1 MIKSELYRLAHI
13 GATTRA
19 RARYGQQ
26 GAPGSLTLPLAY
38 CPAYSAG
45 SKLNNAGWPVPTG
58 SLHRFAMETQAQTL
72 QIDTESPVATG
83 EPASDP
89 AASDDTQAAPENPQH
104 AAAPAVAQPRSL
116 AEIIAHQLKSLE
128 RYHAAVLESEDPEAV
143 HKMRVTTRRLQ
154 ASLDLLQSGS
164 QEFKIRALKKRLR
177 RRRRRLSLVRNY
189 DVFLVMVDTEAS
201 GRSAHREHFELLKA
215 ELQKRRARQSLK
227 VDKYLQRISTW
238 SIGDKLGMRPGAVAE
253 PVPFG
258 AVSHS
263 VGPASAEPSPPVLF
277 ADERRVARRAADRLD
292 QRLAEFR
299 AMAADAQ
306 PSTDPA
312 EIHRLRIAAK
322 RLRYLMEAVCHLGYG
337 DASRAI
343 AWLRTL
349 QDNLGNWHDIDAF
362 EDEVIGIICRPKFV
376 KANLAETGGMLQATA
391 RLMKKKEALIKR
403 TFPVKPPALLGRTS
417 TRLSRALRRRA
428 SLGPAN

>member
-1 MIKSELYRLAHI
+1 
-13 GATTRA
+13 
-19 RARYGQQ
+19 
-26 GAPGSLTLPLAY
+26 
-38 CPAYSAG
+38 
-45 SKLNNAGWPVPTG
+45 
-58 SLHRFAMETQAQTL
+58 METLAQTL
-72 QIDTESPVATG
+72 QIDTESPVAAG

-89 AASDDTQAAPENPQH
+89 AASDEAQAAPNPPL
-104 AAAPAVAQPRSL
+104 APAPAVPQPRSL

-128 RYHAAVLESEDPEAV
+128 RYHGAVLESEDPEAV

-177 RRRRRLSLVRNY
+177 RWRRRLSLVRNY
-189 DVFLVMVDTEAS
+189 DVFLLMVDAEAS
-201 GRSAHREHFELLKA
+201 GRSTHREHFELLKA
-215 ELQKRRARQSLK
+215 ELQKRRVRQSLK

-238 SIGDKLGMRPGAVAE
+238 SIGARLGMAPHAKFVPTAYNHPDTDAPAIESAEAAAAAEWLEVRQDAVAAEALQPEPETAAVQPGAVAG

-258 AVSHS
+258 AVSQF
-263 VGPASAEPSPPVLF
+263 VGLASAEPSPPALL
-277 ADERRVARRAADRLD
+277 ADERKVAGRAADRLD

-312 EIHRLRIAAK
+312 ELHQLRIAAK

-343 AWLRTL
+343 GWLRTL
-349 QDNLGNWHDIDAF
+349 QDNLGDWHDIDAF
-362 EDEVIGIICRPKFV
+362 EDEVIGIICRPGFV

-391 RLMKKKEALIKR
+391 RLMRKKEALIKR
-403 TFPVKPPALLGRTS
+403 IFPVKPPALLGRTS

-428 SLGPAN
+428 SLGTPN

>member
-1 MIKSELYRLAHI
+1 
-13 GATTRA
+13 
-19 RARYGQQ
+19 
-26 GAPGSLTLPLAY
+26 
-38 CPAYSAG
+38 
-45 SKLNNAGWPVPTG
+45 
-58 SLHRFAMETQAQTL
+58 METLAQTL
-72 QIDTESPVATG
+72 QIDTESPVAAG

-89 AASDDTQAAPENPQH
+89 AASDEAQAAPEDPRH
-104 AAAPAVAQPRSL
+104 AAAPAVPQPRSL

-177 RRRRRLSLVRNY
+177 RWRRRLSLVRNY
-189 DVFLVMVDTEAS
+189 DVFLVMVDAEAS
-201 GRSAHREHFELLKA
+201 ARFAHREHFEVLKA
-215 ELQKRRARQSLK
+215 ELQKRRVRQSLK
-227 VDKYLQRISTW
+227 IDKYLQRISTW
-238 SIGDKLGMRPGAVAE
+238 SIGDRLGMAPHAKFVPTASNHSATNSRAVESDEAAVAAEPLEVRQDAVAAEALEAEPDTAAVQPGARAE

-258 AVSHS
+258 AVSQS
-263 VGPASAEPSPPVLF
+263 VGPASAETALPALL
-277 ADERRVARRAADRLD
+277 ADERKVVGRAADRLD

-299 AMAADAQ
+299 AMAAEAQ

-322 RLRYLMEAVCHLGYG
+322 RLRYLMEAVSHLGYG
-337 DASRAI
+337 DASRAVG
-343 AWLRTL
+343 WLRVL
-349 QDNLGNWHDIDAF
+349 QDNLGDWHDIDAF

-403 TFPVKPPALLGRTS
+403 IFPVKPPALLGRTA